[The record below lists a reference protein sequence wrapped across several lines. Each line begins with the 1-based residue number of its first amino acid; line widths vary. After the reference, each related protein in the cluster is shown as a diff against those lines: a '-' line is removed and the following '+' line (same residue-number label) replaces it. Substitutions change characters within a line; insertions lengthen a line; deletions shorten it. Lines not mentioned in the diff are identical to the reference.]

1 VKAIL
6 GGRLMAGLALGLAL
20 SAFAPVCAAQ
30 PAVHPDKSAQ
40 KAEQKQDKHARKIAK
55 QLAKFKPESF
65 LQLSLRDN
73 SDHFGTLGT
82 LSETSFTFNNTESNA
97 SETHLYSD
105 VSEVKKSKRFVDE
118 GAGHHHHIHV
128 F

>member
-1 VKAIL
+1 VKTVF

-20 SAFAPVCAAQ
+20 SAFVPVCAARPAAY
-30 PAVHPDKSAQ
+30 PAVAQ